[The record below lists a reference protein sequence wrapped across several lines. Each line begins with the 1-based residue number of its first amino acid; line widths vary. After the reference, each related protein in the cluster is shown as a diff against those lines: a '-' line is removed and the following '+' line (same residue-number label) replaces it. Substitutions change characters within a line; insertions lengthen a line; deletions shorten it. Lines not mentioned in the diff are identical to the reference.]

1 MNRADNQVL
10 ACHLP
15 QIFGERAVG
24 DPVQFP
30 LQLVETARAQQQL
43 MDDHHLPP
51 PSHDGQ
57 G

>member
-24 DPVQFP
+24 DPAQFP